1 MPRDAAPVKPTAADH
16 IETVRA
22 FAAELGELD
31 DLEEIG
37 PE

>member
-1 MPRDAAPVKPTAADH
+1 VKPTAADR

-22 FAAELGELD
+22 IAAELGELD